1 MNQMEMEKMRAGEEG
16 VRGGL
21 GVAKAQERE
30 FGERDRGDQEPQ
42 LRNDFN
48 WKSISIISWL

>member
-1 MNQMEMEKMRAGEEG
+1 MNQMEMEKMRTGEEG